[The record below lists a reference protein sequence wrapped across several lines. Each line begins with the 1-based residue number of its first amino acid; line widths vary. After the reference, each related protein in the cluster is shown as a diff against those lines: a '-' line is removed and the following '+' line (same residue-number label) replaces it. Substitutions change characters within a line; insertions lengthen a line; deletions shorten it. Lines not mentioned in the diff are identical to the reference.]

1 MTTIQIP
8 AVIRPA
14 LKAELFGANDVPF
27 RNAVYFIKKHH
38 TNEFQGVLTV
48 HDEINPDEFIH
59 RYIFNELHVIVTEG
73 EGFCFLLN
81 LRLGNR
87 SDVVDG
93 EFLRGNYS
101 YYVLEPDN
109 VVDGPNRITTESDPV
124 AINELIKSKSLYVV
138 AENQSFN
145 PYELQKSA

>member
-14 LKAELFGANDVPF
+14 LKAELFGDYDTPY
-27 RNAVYFIKKHH
+27 RNSIYFIKKHQN
-38 TNEFQGVLTV
+38 NEFQGVFVV
-48 HDEINPDEFIH
+48 HEELDPNEFIH
-59 RYIFNELHVIVTEG
+59 RYIYNELYVIVTEG

-81 LRLGNR
+81 LRLGKR

-109 VVDGPNRITTESDPV
+109 VIDGPNRITTESDPV
-124 AINELIKSKSLYVV
+124 ALNELIKSKSLYVV
-138 AENQSFN
+138 SDDQSFT
-145 PYELQKSA
+145 PYQIKKSA

>member
-14 LKAELFGANDVPF
+14 LKAELFGENDTPY
-27 RNAVYFIKKHH
+27 RNSVYFIKKHH
-38 TNEFQGVLTV
+38 TNEFQGFLTV
-48 HDEINPDEFIH
+48 HEETNPDEFIH
-59 RYIFNELHVIVTEG
+59 RYIFNELYVIVTEG

-81 LRLGNR
+81 LRLGKR
-87 SDVVDG
+87 SDVLDG

-124 AINELIKSKSLYVV
+124 ALNELIKSKSLYVV
-138 AENQSFN
+138 AENQSFI
-145 PYELQKSA
+145 PYQMQKSA